1 MPAVTSVTNFSDG
14 NVLTA
19 TALNAVNCGI
29 HVYSNAAA
37 RDAAYGGS
45 GERTLV
51 EGEYA
56 YLLDTDQTLVY
67 SGSSWVTVGV
77 TPGLIP
83 ITATSLAVG
92 GGTATSAGNGQVT
105 ATSVTTSLSLNGVF
119 SAAYTNYR
127 IMYNFITA
135 SGSNVSWRL
144 RVGGSDN
151 TTANYDTMLA
161 NFQNTAV
168 QSVLISAATFGYL
181 YAGGGGLQHTG
192 AIDIYRPFETSTTST
207 FTLGAEQASL
217 TAVNRPFYYQ
227 SLQAQS
233 LSFDGF
239 TFLTTAAATGT
250 VSVYGYNI

>member
-77 TPGLIP
+77 APGLVY
-83 ITATSLAVG
+83 ITGASFSSATTISMAAGVFTSTYKTYKVIFQITSGSDCQISARVNNAGTPRTGSVYVG
-92 GGTATSAGNGQVT
+92 SSVRNSYFTDVEYSKSNNT
-105 ATSVTTSLSLNGVF
+105 TSVNLCGN
-119 SAAYTNYR
+119 
-127 IMYNFITA
+127 A
-135 SGSNVSWRL
+135 SGGAWFANLEMVVFDPTNASTRTRFYAAGIGVNNSNE
-144 RVGGSDN
+144 VGP
-151 TTANYDTMLA
+151 
-161 NFQNTAV
+161 V
-168 QSVLISAATFGYL
+168 
-181 YAGGGGLQHTG
+181 YAGGVYG
-192 AIDIYRPFETSTTST
+192 
-207 FTLGAEQASL
+207 
-217 TAVNRPFYYQ
+217 
-227 SLQAQS
+227 
-233 LSFDGF
+233 
-239 TFLTTAAATGT
+239 TTAEANDGLTWIAGAAVTGFYR
-250 VSVYGYNI
+250 VYGLSES